1 MHLAN
6 LESMNSPFTLLLE
19 RECRVYKCE
28 WKSHVE
34 CMELEVS
41 DISICYIKASIEV
54 SPWCNF
60 HNYCYHNF
68 RCHNKWYESWR
79 WQSSKVVPFAVETRV
94 ECVLRGWTSE
104 HCTMQSHKILD
115 KWSWKKT
122 YQNKNDATQD

>member
-60 HNYCYHNF
+60 HNYF
-68 RCHNKWYESWR
+68 TTS
-79 WQSSKVVPFAVETRV
+79 VVIISGMRV
-94 ECVLRGWTSE
+94 DGGRVA
-104 HCTMQSHKILD
+104 
-115 KWSWKKT
+115 KWSHLQLKQGLSVFLEAGQVSIAQCNPTKS
-122 YQNKNDATQD
+122 